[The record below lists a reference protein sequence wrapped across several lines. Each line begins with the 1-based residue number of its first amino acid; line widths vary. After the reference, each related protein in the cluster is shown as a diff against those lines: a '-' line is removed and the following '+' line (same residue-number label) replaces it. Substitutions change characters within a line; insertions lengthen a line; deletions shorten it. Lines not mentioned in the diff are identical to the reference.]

1 MITNILFKESQ
12 KKIKEILQVAKT
24 KETNLT
30 IHLNEKKKISFWR
43 KVRLLRISMPQMLM
57 YCIYQYLFLRS
68 MSILL
73 YLFIYFKLNQEIELL
88 KINNNDSLKAYKDS
102 FGICMEKLTSMMT
115 EFADKNVKLLFK
127 LFILIFKICKYYII

>member
-1 MITNILFKESQ
+1 MIRNILFKESQ
-12 KKIKEILQVAKT
+12 KKIKELLQVAKT

-30 IHLNEKKKISFWR
+30 IHLNEKKISFWR
-43 KVRLLRISMPQMLM
+43 KVRLLRISMPQMLK

-68 MSILL
+68 MFILL

-102 FGICMEKLTSMMT
+102 FGICMEKLTFMMT

-127 LFILIFKICKYYII
+127 LFIFIFKICKYYII